1 MTTGIVS
8 ITIQILTNCCHF
20 LAAMTTGI
28 VNATVRILTNCSHLP
43 EMWLR
48 ALWVLQYGYW
58 QTVVICLQIL
68 LQALWVLQYR
78 YWQTVVIFLQILLQ
92 ALWVL
97 QYGYWQTVVIF
108 LQIALQTLW
117 VLQYRRCQ
125 TAVSCL
131 QRCVQTFWKLSAD
144 STLFPYSWRHD
155 CRYFEWQQE
164 MLYWN
169 SGLADCWLM
178 ILVLFLHCCIE
189 KCEIPSCLVFFRIQ
203 QCRNTDTVAARLQIW
218 LSCYIQPAAEHDVVK

>member
-48 ALWVLQYGYW
+48 
-58 QTVVICLQIL
+58 
-68 LQALWVLQYR
+68 
-78 YWQTVVIFLQILLQ
+78 